1 MLIARLESLAAEDS
15 SQVIMQ
21 TIENS
26 GGLSIEQISKITSLP
41 EDTILSVALNLI
53 ESGKTVGFPHGSSQ
67 IILAD
72 STWENIKSQCENYL
86 TVHHSQYYLR
96 RGLPREE
103 LRSKL
108 NINNELFQGIIA
120 KLEAENLLVQ
130 DGTDIRMKTH
140 SPTLSSEDQRLS
152 TNYLDRLNENP
163 NTPPTDIFLDTEIL
177 NYLSN
182 NKQVV
187 IVGSGIV
194 YSRIAYDEQINEVL
208 NYMKTR
214 GTISV
219 GEARDLLGA
228 SRKYIL
234 PFLESMD
241 ELRLT
246 RRSGDDRVLE

>member
-1 MLIARLESLAAEDS
+1 MPVR
-15 SQVIMQ
+15 VI
-21 TIENS
+21 TI
-26 GGLSIEQISKITSLP
+26 
-41 EDTILSVALNLI
+41 
-53 ESGKTVGFPHGSSQ
+53 
-67 IILAD
+67 
-72 STWENIKSQCENYL
+72 
-86 TVHHSQYYLR
+86 HHSQYYLR

-120 KLEAENLLVQ
+120 KLEANDLLVQ

-140 SPTLSSEDQRLS
+140 SPTLSAEDQRLS

-163 NTPPTDIFLDTEIL
+163 NTPPTDISLDTEIL

-194 YSRIAYDEQINEVL
+194 YSRIAYDQQINEVL
-208 NYMKTR
+208 NYMKTH

-246 RRSGDDRVLE
+246 RRSGDDRILE